1 MNKYAKKIKDN
12 LENSIKEITINPKT
26 YALNPEKDFTRT
38 RKLPL
43 DEMIRIILTIGGNSL
58 NLEIMKYFSYDLNAP
73 TTSAFVQQR
82 GKILLGAFKEIFENF
97 TNSSLVPKTHKGYR
111 LLAVDGSSFCISHN
125 PNDKKTYISKRENSK
140 GSNHLH
146 LNAVYDLCNR
156 VYVDAIIQ
164 NGREID
170 ERQALI
176 DVIQNKKDKNVK
188 SIYIADRGYE
198 SYNLFEHMNQN
209 GQKYVIRVKDI
220 NSKSISSSLNIQ
232 SKEIIDKNINLLMT
246 RRQTNEIKLN
256 KKKYRFLA
264 KSSKF
269 DFLPTSSKN
278 TYPLSFRI
286 VRFPISETRNEVLI
300 TNLSEDEFS
309 VEELKELYR
318 LRWGIETSFRELKY
332 SIGLINLH
340 SKKVEYIKQEIY
352 AKLTM
357 YNFCEIITTN
367 VIIKKKNTKH
377 TYQVNFT
384 AAITVCLL
392 YFKKKFDIPHFDVEA
407 LILRNILPVRTGRK
421 DPRKTKTRSLGS
433 FFYRVS

>member
-1 MNKYAKKIKDN
+1 
-12 LENSIKEITINPKT
+12 
-26 YALNPEKDFTRT
+26 
-38 RKLPL
+38 
-43 DEMIRIILTIGGNSL
+43 
-58 NLEIMKYFSYDLNAP
+58 
-73 TTSAFVQQR
+73 
-82 GKILLGAFKEIFENF
+82 
-97 TNSSLVPKTHKGYR
+97 
-111 LLAVDGSSFCISHN
+111 
-125 PNDKKTYISKRENSK
+125 
-140 GSNHLH
+140 
-146 LNAVYDLCNR
+146 
-156 VYVDAIIQ
+156 
-164 NGREID
+164 
-170 ERQALI
+170 
-176 DVIQNKKDKNVK
+176 
-188 SIYIADRGYE
+188 
-198 SYNLFEHMNQN
+198 
-209 GQKYVIRVKDI
+209 
-220 NSKSISSSLNIQ
+220 
-232 SKEIIDKNINLLMT
+232 MT

-256 KKKYRFLA
+256 KEKYRFLA